1 MNSQLK
7 TDLLAIENNL
17 LLYAEQN
24 NIILENILDA

>member
-7 TDLLAIENNL
+7 TDLLTIEDNL